1 MIVKVMAENFQRT
14 GAVSNTHVGRD
25 FEESA
30 RLVLASRGILVEP
43 RFSVEIGVGNTKKPH
58 SFDLGASAP
67 PTLVECKSHRW
78 TSGGNVPSA
87 KLTVWNEAM
96 FYFACT
102 PPNYRKI
109 FFALRD
115 ARVGSNE
122 TLVSYYLRTY
132 SHLVPEDVEI
142 WEYDEV
148 DNQAEMVRSVR
159 PNSRR

>member
-1 MIVKVMAENFQRT
+1 MEKNFQRV
-14 GAVSNTHVGRD
+14 GAVSNAHVGRD

-30 RLVLASRGILVEP
+30 RLLLASRGILVESH
-43 RFSVEIGVGNTKKPH
+43 FSVDIGVGNTKKPH
-58 SFDLGASAP
+58 LFDLGAGEP
-67 PTLVECKSHRW
+67 PTIVECKSHRW

-96 FYFACT
+96 FYFVCT

-115 ARVGSNE
+115 VRAGSNE

-132 SHLVPEDVEI
+132 SHLIPEDVEI

-148 DNQAEMVRSVR
+148 ENQAEIVRAAQ